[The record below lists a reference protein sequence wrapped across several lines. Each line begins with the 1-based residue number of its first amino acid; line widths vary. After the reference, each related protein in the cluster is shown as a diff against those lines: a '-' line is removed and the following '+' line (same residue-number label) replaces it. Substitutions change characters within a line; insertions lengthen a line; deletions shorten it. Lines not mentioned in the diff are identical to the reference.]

1 MLIMINTALAQQIA
15 DTVAPKIVQDTK
27 DVKLPVESWKV
38 IVKIIVDEVF
48 SQLKNNAV
56 IQINQVEVSPTNPQ
70 VVLSTATGPVIA
82 GVVSPEASPI
92 TGKIT

>member
-1 MLIMINTALAQQIA
+1 MTIMINAALAQQIA

-27 DVKLPVESWKV
+27 DIKLPVESWKV

-56 IQINQVEVSPTNPQ
+56 VQIDQINVSPANPQ
-70 VVLSTATGPVIA
+70 VVLGTATGPVIS
-82 GVVSPEASPI
+82 GIVSPTATPV